1 MNESALY
8 KVGDEAV
15 FTLNGIQREGIVFIV
30 DANGTFSLSQMSR
43 VKLASTLPWREN
55 EGYNPTFERPKVPSY
70 DILVE
75 SENMLYKHVP
85 YDMVCKKQH
94 S

>member
-1 MNESALY
+1 MMADERQTLD
-8 KVGDEAV
+8 KVGDEV
-15 FTLNGIQREGIVFIV
+15 MFTLNGIKREGIVFIV
-30 DANGTFSLSQMSR
+30 DANGTF
-43 VKLASTLPWREN
+43 
-55 EGYNPTFERPKVPSY
+55 ERPQVPSY
-70 DILVE
+70 DIWVE

>member
-1 MNESALY
+1 MMADERQTLD
-8 KVGDEAV
+8 KVGDEV
-15 FTLNGIQREGIVFIV
+15 MFTLNGIKREGIVFIV
-30 DANGTFSLSQMSR
+30 DANG
-43 VKLASTLPWREN
+43 
-55 EGYNPTFERPKVPSY
+55 TFERPKVPSY

>member
-1 MNESALY
+1 MMADERQTLY
-8 KVGDEAV
+8 KVGDEV
-15 FTLNGIQREGIVFIV
+15 MFTLNGIKREGIVFIV
-30 DANGTFSLSQMSR
+30 DANGI
-43 VKLASTLPWREN
+43 
-55 EGYNPTFERPKVPSY
+55 FERPKVPSY
-70 DILVE
+70 DIWVE

>member
-8 KVGDEAV
+8 KVGDEVV
-15 FTLNGIQREGIVFIV
+15 FTLNGIKREGIVFIV
-30 DANGTFSLSQMSR
+30 DANGTF
-43 VKLASTLPWREN
+43 
-55 EGYNPTFERPKVPSY
+55 ERPGIPSY
-70 DILVE
+70 DIWVE

>member
-1 MNESALY
+1 MADERQTLY
-8 KVGDEAV
+8 KVGDEVV
-15 FTLNGIQREGIVFIV
+15 FTLNGIQREGVVFIV
-30 DANGTFSLSQMSR
+30 DANGI
-43 VKLASTLPWREN
+43 
-55 EGYNPTFERPKVPSY
+55 FERPKVPSY
-70 DILVE
+70 DIWGE

>member
-1 MNESALY
+1 MADERQTLY
-8 KVGDEAV
+8 KVGDEVV
-15 FTLNGIQREGIVFIV
+15 FTLNGIQREGVVFIV
-30 DANGTFSLSQMSR
+30 DANGTF
-43 VKLASTLPWREN
+43 
-55 EGYNPTFERPKVPSY
+55 ERPQVPSY